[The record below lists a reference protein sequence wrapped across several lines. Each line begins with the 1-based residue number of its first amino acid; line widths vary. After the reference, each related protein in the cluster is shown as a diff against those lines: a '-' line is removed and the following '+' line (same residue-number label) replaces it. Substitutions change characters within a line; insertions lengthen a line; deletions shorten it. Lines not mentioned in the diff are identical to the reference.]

1 MRPQL
6 RLKSVVAQ
14 NQSKNKPNMSKVSE
28 KQKLL
33 GGDPFYDENDDIGL
47 PQSGHAGPQLQF
59 VAGSEAPLSGIEGR
73 IGSAA
78 AGSSGGHVAAVHQPS
93 LHSIDASFL
102 EDVPAA
108 GAASQSAGTSGSHP
122 MSLSFY
128 SSYFEVD
135 TEEILRRLKACVS
148 YGQTKFFEEDL
159 EGKGP
164 DFYGPFWVTTTLI
177 FALAACGNF
186 GSYLSS
192 DDSSTWTYN
201 FAKLS
206 VASFVLYGYMVL
218 LPILVWMFS
227 KYAMKDSMSLS
238 RLACLYGYSLAP
250 FIPAVLLCVIPSNLL
265 RWLFILG
272 AYAVS
277 ASFLMRNIR
286 DSLNAGFDDSRRAFV
301 TLTVL
306 LVLHAGLTLFFN
318 MYFFA

>member
-1 MRPQL
+1 
-6 RLKSVVAQ
+6 
-14 NQSKNKPNMSKVSE
+14 MSKPSE
-28 KQKLL
+28 KQMLL
-33 GGDPFYDENDDIGL
+33 GSDPFYDEKEDEV
-47 PQSGHAGPQLQF
+47 PHSSRPGPQLQF
-59 VAGSEAPLSGIEGR
+59 VAGNDAPLTGIEGK
-73 IGSAA
+73 IGSNAG
-78 AGSSGGHVAAVHQPS
+78 GSSAGFVAASHQPS

-108 GAASQSAGTSGSHP
+108 GAASQSARASASHP

-128 SSYFEVD
+128 SSFFEID
-135 TEEILRRLKACVS
+135 TDEILRRLKACVTYS
-148 YGQTKFFEEDL
+148 QTKFFEEDL
-159 EGKGP
+159 NGAGP
-164 DFYGPFWVTTTLI
+164 DFYGPFWATTTLI

-192 DDSSTWTYN
+192 DSGSTWTYN

-227 KYAMKDSMSLS
+227 KYAMKESMSLS
-238 RLACLYGYSLAP
+238 KLACLYGYSLVP
-250 FIPAVLLCVIPSNLL
+250 FIPAALLCIIPSVFL
-265 RWLFILG
+265 RWLFIGG

-277 ASFLMRNIR
+277 ASFLVRNIR
-286 DSLNAGFDDSRRAFV
+286 DSLNSGFDDSRRAVV

>member
-1 MRPQL
+1 
-6 RLKSVVAQ
+6 
-14 NQSKNKPNMSKVSE
+14 MSKTSE

-33 GGDPFYDENDDIGL
+33 GADPFYDEKDDEVH
-47 PQSGHAGPQLQF
+47 QSSRPGPQLQF
-59 VAGSEAPLSGIEGR
+59 VAGSDAPLTSIEGK
-73 IGSAA
+73 IGSNSS
-78 AGSSGGHVAAVHQPS
+78 GSSAGFVAASHQPS

-102 EDVPAA
+102 EDVPAG
-108 GAASQSAGTSGSHP
+108 GAAPQSAGTSGSHP

-128 SSYFEVD
+128 TSFFEID
-135 TEEILRRLKACVS
+135 TDEILRRLKACVTYS
-148 YGQTKFFEEDL
+148 QTKFFEEDL
-159 EGKGP
+159 NGAGP
-164 DFYGPFWVTTTLI
+164 DFYGPFWATTTLI

-192 DDSSTWTYN
+192 DSGSTWTYN

-218 LPILVWMFS
+218 LPVLVWMFS
-227 KYAMKDSMSLS
+227 KYAMKESMSLS
-238 RLACLYGYSLAP
+238 KLACLYGYSLVP
-250 FIPAVLLCVIPSNLL
+250 FIPAALLCIIPSSFL
-265 RWLFILG
+265 RWLFIGG

-286 DSLNAGFDDSRRAFV
+286 DSLNSGFDDSRRAFV

>member
-1 MRPQL
+1 VQKNATL
-6 RLKSVVAQ
+6 R
-14 NQSKNKPNMSKVSE
+14 NMAKASE

-33 GGDPFYDENDDIGL
+33 SGDSFYDEQEDAGL
-47 PQSGHAGPQLQF
+47 ASSGHAGPQLQF
-59 VAGSEAPLSGIEGR
+59 VAGSDAPLTGIEGR

-78 AGSSGGHVAAVHQPS
+78 VGNSGGYVATAHQPS

-102 EDVPAA
+102 EDVPAG
-108 GAASQSAGTSGSHP
+108 GAASQSAGISSSNP

-128 SSYFEVD
+128 SSFFEID
-135 TEEILRRLKACVS
+135 TDEILRRLKACVS
-148 YGQTKFFEEDL
+148 YSQTKFFEEDL
-159 EGKGP
+159 NGAGP
-164 DFYGPFWVTTTLI
+164 DFYGPFWTTTTLI

-186 GSYLSS
+186 GAYLSS
-192 DDSSTWTYN
+192 EASITWTYN

-206 VASFVLYGYMVL
+206 VAAFVLYGYMVL

-227 KYAMKDSMSLS
+227 KYAMKESMSLS
-238 RLACLYGYSLAP
+238 KLACLYGYSLVP
-250 FIPAVLLCVIPSNLL
+250 FIPAALLCIIPSSFL
-265 RWLFILG
+265 RWIFIGG

-277 ASFLMRNIR
+277 ASFLLRNMR
-286 DSLNAGFDDSRRAFV
+286 DSLNSGFDDSRRAVV